1 MVIGAHGSRV
11 EFAVWLVE
19 EEFKDKSKLAQIPVQ
34 NMEGINALVVN
45 PAEIFNASVYQQIK
59 PRCNSW
65 WFCLLAPRDVNAHSF
80 LVTMGENVLIGI
92 RNVMGIMTVVT
103 GRMSPIVTGKQ
114 DMDMSP

>member
-1 MVIGAHGSRV
+1 M
-11 EFAVWLVE
+11 E

-45 PAEIFNASVYQQIK
+45 PAEIFNAT
-59 PRCNSW
+59 
-65 WFCLLAPRDVNAHSF
+65 PRDVNAHSF

-103 GRMSPIVTGKQ
+103 GQMSPIVTDHHHEEGR
-114 DMDMSP
+114 SVLGLTLL